1 MVLYTT
7 VKQTQAYALQRIQL
21 LTTMSNQAYIDSKIN
36 LAIRL
41 VHTEPTSYVENNSN
55 NQALSDMVSDVGLFS
70 GLSAK
75 RAKYGADLVYLFRPL
90 YVNAT
95 GNCGLSYLEFAS
107 GSSANPAIAFGTMGD
122 GNSVDVSGY
131 YCGVNTFTHEI
142 GHGLGLVHDRADALG
157 YGATPYSYAWSD
169 QGVFAT
175 IMSYQTPMLM
185 LFSTPLLTTQCAG
198 QPCGYPASDATRGSD
213 QTSVVNETAP
223 QVAKFMPTTITT
235 PVLQ

>member
-1 MVLYTT
+1 MVVYTT
-7 VKQTQAYALQRIQL
+7 VLQTQAYALQRIQL
-21 LTTMSNQAYIDSKIN
+21 LTVMSNQAYIDSKIN

-41 VHTEPTSYVENNSN
+41 VHTEPTTYVENNSN
-55 NQALSDMVSDVGLFS
+55 NQALNDLSSDVGAFA
-70 GLSAK
+70 GISAK
-75 RAKYGADLVYLFRPL
+75 RALYGADLVYLFRPL

-107 GSSANPAIAFGTMGD
+107 ASAANPAIGYGTMGD
-122 GNSVDVSGY
+122 GNSVDVTGY
-131 YCGVNTFTHEI
+131 YCGINTFTHEI
-142 GHGLGLVHDRADALG
+142 GHGLGLVHDRADAFG

-185 LFSTPLLTTQCAG
+185 LFSSPLLTTQCAG
-198 QPCGYPASDATRGSD
+198 QACGYAASDATRSSD
-213 QTSVVNETAP
+213 QTSVVNMTAP
-223 QVAKFMPTTITT
+223 QVAQFMPTTTTT

>member
-7 VKQTQAYALQRIQL
+7 VKQTQAYALQRLQL
-21 LTTMSNQAYIDSKIN
+21 LTTMSNQAYVDSNIN

-41 VHTEPTSYVENNSN
+41 VHTEPTTYEENNSN
-55 NQALSDMVSDVGLFS
+55 NQALSDLTNDAGAFA
-70 GLSAK
+70 GTSAK
-75 RAKYGADLVYLFRPL
+75 RAQYGADLVYLFRPL

-95 GNCGLSYLEFAS
+95 GNCGLTYLEFANAS
-107 GSSANPAIAFGTMGD
+107 NPSAAIGFGTMGD

-142 GHGLGLVHDRADALG
+142 GHSLGLVHDRANAFG
-157 YGATPYSYAWSD
+157 YGATPYSYAWSS
-169 QGVFAT
+169 QGTFAT

-198 QPCGYPASDATRGSD
+198 QPCGYAASDAARASD
-213 QTSVVNETAP
+213 QTSVVNLTAP
-223 QVAKFMPTTITT
+223 QVAQFMPTTTTT